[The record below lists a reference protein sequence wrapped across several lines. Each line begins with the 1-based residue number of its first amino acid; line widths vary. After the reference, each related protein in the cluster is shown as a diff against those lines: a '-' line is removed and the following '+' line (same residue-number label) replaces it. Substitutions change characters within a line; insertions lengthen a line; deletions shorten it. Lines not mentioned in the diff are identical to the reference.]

1 MMKTKQNKKII
12 LMVEDDPDDIYLI
25 GEAIDEC
32 QLNAQI
38 NIVEDGEQLMDY
50 LRHKGEYADPDGSPR
65 PDLILLDLN
74 MPRKDGREALA
85 ELKKDPELRGI
96 PVVVLTTSSAER
108 DMKYSYAQ
116 GASGFVTKPVTFSG
130 LREAVC
136 KIGDYWIRTV
146 QLPEET
152 IGDETEGNL
161 EEPS

>member
-1 MMKTKQNKKII
+1 MKTTQNKKII

-38 NIVEDGEQLMDY
+38 YVVEDGEQLLDY
-50 LRHKGEYADPDGSPR
+50 LHHKGEYADPEGSPR

-85 ELKKDPELRGI
+85 EMKKDPDLRGI

-116 GASGFVTKPVTFSG
+116 GASGFVTKPVSFSG

-146 QLPEET
+146 QLPEEKL
-152 IGDETEGNL
+152 GDGTEDHS
-161 EEPS
+161 EES

>member
-1 MMKTKQNKKII
+1 
-12 LMVEDDPDDIYLI
+12 MVEDDPDDIYLI

-152 IGDETEGNL
+152 IGDEAEGNL

>member
-1 MMKTKQNKKII
+1 MKATPNKKII

-38 NIVEDGEQLMDY
+38 YIVENGEQLLDY
-50 LRHKGEYADPDGSPR
+50 LHHTGDYKDREKSPR

-74 MPRKDGREALA
+74 MPRKDGREALV
-85 ELKKDPELRGI
+85 ELKDEPDLQSI

-108 DMKYSYAQ
+108 DMKFSYAQ
-116 GASGFVTKPVTFSG
+116 GASGFVTKPVTFTG

-136 KIGDYWIRTV
+136 KIGDYWIKTV
-146 QLPEET
+146 RLPEEGEKGST
-152 IGDETEGNL
+152 DEL
-161 EEPS
+161 E

>member
-1 MMKTKQNKKII
+1 MKATPDKKII

-38 NIVEDGEQLMDY
+38 YIVENGEQLMDY
-50 LRHKGEYADPDGSPR
+50 LHNTGDYHDKEHSPR

-74 MPRKDGREALA
+74 MPLKDGREALK
-85 ELKKDPELRGI
+85 ELKEDPDLHSI

-108 DMKYSYAQ
+108 DMKFSYAQ

-130 LREAVC
+130 LRDAVC

-146 QLPEET
+146 QLPEDEEENT
-152 IGDETEGNL
+152 GD
-161 EEPS
+161 